1 MTIAGDAVLG
11 AIDPKLAETWADVMG
26 FGVKAGRPQDGGEGR
41 R

>member
-1 MTIAGDAVLG
+1 MQFWVQLTQNWQ
-11 AIDPKLAETWADVMG
+11 KTWADVMG